1 MLVLSRKKSERIF
14 INAPRSGQIEIMICD
29 VDQGKVK
36 IGFNAPLD
44 FKIKRE
50 EIIDSP
56 KDHCFA
62 GQYDG
67 ITEEGTITHDYGS
80 LDPCAEHIVVAQ

>member
-1 MLVLSRKKSERIF
+1 MNQLVQFLTILDRNSKMLVLSRKKSERIF

-62 GQYDG
+62 G
-67 ITEEGTITHDYGS
+67 
-80 LDPCAEHIVVAQ
+80 